1 MTCQLKIHHTL
12 STIPSRNINNIM
24 VLFSLTSKLNITI
37 NGETKDVSNYIIL
50 INHGDIYNINHGE
63 NIIELMIPVF
73 YFYQQDDDFFNGYLD
88 RHLLQSSNYI
98 KSLIADLIST
108 PTSSSLMGKNI
119 GQSIIDTLLKEAF
132 IRIDHEYLPNIA
144 LSNPVFIDCVNYIH
158 DNIDAHLSLK
168 DIAMHC
174 NISESY
180 CSNLFVRYL
189 SMNFKDYFTSIKLVN
204 AINLLLS
211 TKHSI
216 TTVSELA
223 GFNSHTNFAN
233 QFKNYLHFSPK
244 QFRSLVSK
252 ITEPPQIHFQQDNV
266 SQFTELISTIDL
278 TAQLAT
284 NTTDIHIDDF
294 NPKDRSQRAKVFVRF
309 SNFNE
314 LFQFIFNEYYDINF
328 EHLPKPVVFIDDI
341 HDIEIS
347 QTNYNLLNRCFEKL
361 FEKNIGLAIAIKST
375 QQFETMKQLI
385 LTFLQGN
392 QDYKTSKKLVKFM
405 LVFCSNSMT
414 AEEIHLCHLKIKN
427 KNKEIK
433 YSVTVDGFLETYS
446 TVEQVYDV
454 MQRLKF
460 HYYFI
465 DIENSKTATHLIT
478 KNQHY
483 HQTDTHFEQYK
494 KFILDSGIS
503 STQFVYNNLSVSGF
517 KYTNDG
523 KNPIQLS
530 DIVYHLIALL
540 RYGGGI
546 SYQLLDDHSNYISLY
561 NKYGSPLPL
570 MHLYKM
576 FRPFVN
582 EDIEITNNYVLSRKD
597 NNYHF
602 LLFNKINDRYMS
614 DVKQD
619 FIFHNELPQDSLMII
634 KTLNHEHGSIQ
645 HLLPISDQ
653 LVYIE
658 KEILDELD
666 KTNIHSAKVKEIKD
680 NPAAY
685 VLLGYNDTTNRSFV
699 EMEATIEVV
708 TDQKVI
714 DWLWETQDK
723 SFFSSKEDPELCVLK
738 VTPQSVKL
746 MNDKSLDTPIKIDL

>member
-252 ITEPPQIHFQQDNV
+252 ITEPPQIQFQQDNV

-666 KTNIHSAKVKEIKD
+666 KTNYPKTELAVQEETGRTFELKLNHDEVKYICFK
-680 NPAAY
+680 P
-685 VLLGYNDTTNRSFV
+685 S
-699 EMEATIEVV
+699 
-708 TDQKVI
+708 
-714 DWLWETQDK
+714 
-723 SFFSSKEDPELCVLK
+723 
-738 VTPQSVKL
+738 
-746 MNDKSLDTPIKIDL
+746 

>member
-619 FIFHNELPQDSLMII
+619 FILHNELPQDSLMII

-666 KTNIHSAKVKEIKD
+666 KTNYPKTELAVQEETGRTFELKLNHDEVKYICFK
-680 NPAAY
+680 P
-685 VLLGYNDTTNRSFV
+685 S
-699 EMEATIEVV
+699 
-708 TDQKVI
+708 
-714 DWLWETQDK
+714 
-723 SFFSSKEDPELCVLK
+723 
-738 VTPQSVKL
+738 
-746 MNDKSLDTPIKIDL
+746 

>member
-540 RYGGGI
+540 RYGSGI

-666 KTNIHSAKVKEIKD
+666 KTNYPKTELAVQEETGRTFELKLNHDEVKYICFK
-680 NPAAY
+680 P
-685 VLLGYNDTTNRSFV
+685 S
-699 EMEATIEVV
+699 
-708 TDQKVI
+708 
-714 DWLWETQDK
+714 
-723 SFFSSKEDPELCVLK
+723 
-738 VTPQSVKL
+738 
-746 MNDKSLDTPIKIDL
+746 

>member
-108 PTSSSLMGKNI
+108 PTSSSLMGENI

-132 IRIDHEYLPNIA
+132 IRIDHEYLPNIV

-666 KTNIHSAKVKEIKD
+666 KTNYPKTELAVQEETGRTFELKLNHDEVKYICFK
-680 NPAAY
+680 P
-685 VLLGYNDTTNRSFV
+685 S
-699 EMEATIEVV
+699 
-708 TDQKVI
+708 
-714 DWLWETQDK
+714 
-723 SFFSSKEDPELCVLK
+723 
-738 VTPQSVKL
+738 
-746 MNDKSLDTPIKIDL
+746 

>member
-561 NKYGSPLPL
+561 SKYGSPLPL

-645 HLLPISDQ
+645 HLLPTSDQ

-666 KTNIHSAKVKEIKD
+666 KTNYPKTELAVQEETGRTFELKLNHDEVKYICFK
-680 NPAAY
+680 P
-685 VLLGYNDTTNRSFV
+685 S
-699 EMEATIEVV
+699 
-708 TDQKVI
+708 
-714 DWLWETQDK
+714 
-723 SFFSSKEDPELCVLK
+723 
-738 VTPQSVKL
+738 
-746 MNDKSLDTPIKIDL
+746 

>member
-12 STIPSRNINNIM
+12 LTIPSRNINNIM

-666 KTNIHSAKVKEIKD
+666 KTNYPKTELAVQEETGRTFELKLNHDEVKYICFK
-680 NPAAY
+680 P
-685 VLLGYNDTTNRSFV
+685 S
-699 EMEATIEVV
+699 
-708 TDQKVI
+708 
-714 DWLWETQDK
+714 
-723 SFFSSKEDPELCVLK
+723 
-738 VTPQSVKL
+738 
-746 MNDKSLDTPIKIDL
+746 

>member
-341 HDIEIS
+341 HDIVIS

-666 KTNIHSAKVKEIKD
+666 KTNYPKTELAVQEETGRTFELKLNHDEVKYICFK
-680 NPAAY
+680 P
-685 VLLGYNDTTNRSFV
+685 S
-699 EMEATIEVV
+699 
-708 TDQKVI
+708 
-714 DWLWETQDK
+714 
-723 SFFSSKEDPELCVLK
+723 
-738 VTPQSVKL
+738 
-746 MNDKSLDTPIKIDL
+746 

>member
-108 PTSSSLMGKNI
+108 PTRSSLMGKNI

-433 YSVTVDGFLETYS
+433 YSVTVDGFLETSS

-546 SYQLLDDHSNYISLY
+546 SYQLLNDHSNYISLY

-666 KTNIHSAKVKEIKD
+666 KTNYPKTELAVQEETGRTFELKLNHDEVKYICFK
-680 NPAAY
+680 P
-685 VLLGYNDTTNRSFV
+685 S
-699 EMEATIEVV
+699 
-708 TDQKVI
+708 
-714 DWLWETQDK
+714 
-723 SFFSSKEDPELCVLK
+723 
-738 VTPQSVKL
+738 
-746 MNDKSLDTPIKIDL
+746 

>member
-619 FIFHNELPQDSLMII
+619 FIFHNGLPQDSLMII

-645 HLLPISDQ
+645 HLLPLSDQ

-666 KTNIHSAKVKEIKD
+666 KTNYPKTELAVQEETGRTFELKLNHDEVKYICFK
-680 NPAAY
+680 P
-685 VLLGYNDTTNRSFV
+685 S
-699 EMEATIEVV
+699 
-708 TDQKVI
+708 
-714 DWLWETQDK
+714 
-723 SFFSSKEDPELCVLK
+723 
-738 VTPQSVKL
+738 
-746 MNDKSLDTPIKIDL
+746 

>member
-414 AEEIHLCHLKIKN
+414 AEEIHLCHLKFKN

-666 KTNIHSAKVKEIKD
+666 KTNYPKTELAVQEETGRTFELKLNHDEVKYICFK
-680 NPAAY
+680 P
-685 VLLGYNDTTNRSFV
+685 S
-699 EMEATIEVV
+699 
-708 TDQKVI
+708 
-714 DWLWETQDK
+714 
-723 SFFSSKEDPELCVLK
+723 
-738 VTPQSVKL
+738 
-746 MNDKSLDTPIKIDL
+746 

>member
-108 PTSSSLMGKNI
+108 PTRSSLMGKNI

-666 KTNIHSAKVKEIKD
+666 KTNYPKTELAVQEETGRTFELKLNHDEVKYIYFK
-680 NPAAY
+680 P
-685 VLLGYNDTTNRSFV
+685 S
-699 EMEATIEVV
+699 
-708 TDQKVI
+708 
-714 DWLWETQDK
+714 
-723 SFFSSKEDPELCVLK
+723 
-738 VTPQSVKL
+738 
-746 MNDKSLDTPIKIDL
+746 

>member
-108 PTSSSLMGKNI
+108 PTRSSLMGKNI

-523 KNPIQLS
+523 KNPMQLS

-546 SYQLLDDHSNYISLY
+546 SYQLLNDHSNYISLY

-666 KTNIHSAKVKEIKD
+666 KTNYPKTELAVQEETGRTFELKLNHDEVKYICFK
-680 NPAAY
+680 P
-685 VLLGYNDTTNRSFV
+685 S
-699 EMEATIEVV
+699 
-708 TDQKVI
+708 
-714 DWLWETQDK
+714 
-723 SFFSSKEDPELCVLK
+723 
-738 VTPQSVKL
+738 
-746 MNDKSLDTPIKIDL
+746 

>member
-108 PTSSSLMGKNI
+108 PTRSSLMGKNI

-233 QFKNYLHFSPK
+233 QFTNYLHFSPK

-666 KTNIHSAKVKEIKD
+666 KTNYPKTELAVQEETGRTFELKLNHDEVKYICFK
-680 NPAAY
+680 P
-685 VLLGYNDTTNRSFV
+685 S
-699 EMEATIEVV
+699 
-708 TDQKVI
+708 
-714 DWLWETQDK
+714 
-723 SFFSSKEDPELCVLK
+723 
-738 VTPQSVKL
+738 
-746 MNDKSLDTPIKIDL
+746 

>member
-73 YFYQQDDDFFNGYLD
+73 FFYQQDDDFFNGYLD

-414 AEEIHLCHLKIKN
+414 AEEIHLCHLKIKK

-576 FRPFVN
+576 FRPFIN

-666 KTNIHSAKVKEIKD
+666 KTNYPKTELAVQEETGRTFELKLNHDEVKYICFK
-680 NPAAY
+680 P
-685 VLLGYNDTTNRSFV
+685 S
-699 EMEATIEVV
+699 
-708 TDQKVI
+708 
-714 DWLWETQDK
+714 
-723 SFFSSKEDPELCVLK
+723 
-738 VTPQSVKL
+738 
-746 MNDKSLDTPIKIDL
+746 

>member
-108 PTSSSLMGKNI
+108 PTRSSLMGKNI

-204 AINLLLS
+204 AINLLIS

-666 KTNIHSAKVKEIKD
+666 KTNYPKTELAVQEETGRTFELKLNHDEVKYICFK
-680 NPAAY
+680 P
-685 VLLGYNDTTNRSFV
+685 S
-699 EMEATIEVV
+699 
-708 TDQKVI
+708 
-714 DWLWETQDK
+714 
-723 SFFSSKEDPELCVLK
+723 
-738 VTPQSVKL
+738 
-746 MNDKSLDTPIKIDL
+746 

>member
-50 INHGDIYNINHGE
+50 INHGDIYNINHDE

-108 PTSSSLMGKNI
+108 PTRSSLMGKNI

-666 KTNIHSAKVKEIKD
+666 KTNYPKTELAVQEETGRTFELKLNHDEVKYICFK
-680 NPAAY
+680 P
-685 VLLGYNDTTNRSFV
+685 S
-699 EMEATIEVV
+699 
-708 TDQKVI
+708 
-714 DWLWETQDK
+714 
-723 SFFSSKEDPELCVLK
+723 
-738 VTPQSVKL
+738 
-746 MNDKSLDTPIKIDL
+746 

>member
-666 KTNIHSAKVKEIKD
+666 KTNYPKTELAVQEETARTFELKLNHDEVKYICFK
-680 NPAAY
+680 P
-685 VLLGYNDTTNRSFV
+685 S
-699 EMEATIEVV
+699 
-708 TDQKVI
+708 
-714 DWLWETQDK
+714 
-723 SFFSSKEDPELCVLK
+723 
-738 VTPQSVKL
+738 
-746 MNDKSLDTPIKIDL
+746 

>member
-108 PTSSSLMGKNI
+108 PTRSSLMGKNI

-666 KTNIHSAKVKEIKD
+666 KTNYPKTELAVQE
-680 NPAAY
+680 
-685 VLLGYNDTTNRSFV
+685 
-699 EMEATIEVV
+699 
-708 TDQKVI
+708 
-714 DWLWETQDK
+714 ETGRTLN
-723 SFFSSKEDPELCVLK
+723 SS
-738 VTPQSVKL
+738 
-746 MNDKSLDTPIKIDL
+746 

>member
-494 KFILDSGIS
+494 KFFLDSGIS

-666 KTNIHSAKVKEIKD
+666 KTNYPKTELAVQEETGRTFELKLNHDEVKYICFK
-680 NPAAY
+680 P
-685 VLLGYNDTTNRSFV
+685 S
-699 EMEATIEVV
+699 
-708 TDQKVI
+708 
-714 DWLWETQDK
+714 
-723 SFFSSKEDPELCVLK
+723 
-738 VTPQSVKL
+738 
-746 MNDKSLDTPIKIDL
+746 

>member
-108 PTSSSLMGKNI
+108 PTRSSLMGKNI

-223 GFNSHTNFAN
+223 GYNSHTNFAN

-666 KTNIHSAKVKEIKD
+666 KTNYPKTELAVQEETGRTFELKLNHDEVKYICFK
-680 NPAAY
+680 P
-685 VLLGYNDTTNRSFV
+685 S
-699 EMEATIEVV
+699 
-708 TDQKVI
+708 
-714 DWLWETQDK
+714 
-723 SFFSSKEDPELCVLK
+723 
-738 VTPQSVKL
+738 
-746 MNDKSLDTPIKIDL
+746 

>member
-494 KFILDSGIS
+494 KFILDSDIS

-576 FRPFVN
+576 FRPFIN

-666 KTNIHSAKVKEIKD
+666 KTNYPKTELAVQEETGRTFELKLNHDEVKYICFK
-680 NPAAY
+680 P
-685 VLLGYNDTTNRSFV
+685 S
-699 EMEATIEVV
+699 
-708 TDQKVI
+708 
-714 DWLWETQDK
+714 
-723 SFFSSKEDPELCVLK
+723 
-738 VTPQSVKL
+738 
-746 MNDKSLDTPIKIDL
+746 

>member
-216 TTVSELA
+216 TIVSELA

-523 KNPIQLS
+523 KNLIQLS

-666 KTNIHSAKVKEIKD
+666 KTNYPKTELAVQEETGRTFELKLNHDEVKYICFK
-680 NPAAY
+680 P
-685 VLLGYNDTTNRSFV
+685 S
-699 EMEATIEVV
+699 
-708 TDQKVI
+708 
-714 DWLWETQDK
+714 
-723 SFFSSKEDPELCVLK
+723 
-738 VTPQSVKL
+738 
-746 MNDKSLDTPIKIDL
+746 

>member
-108 PTSSSLMGKNI
+108 PTRSSLMGKNI

-582 EDIEITNNYVLSRKD
+582 EDIEITNNYVLNRKD

-666 KTNIHSAKVKEIKD
+666 KTNYPKTELAVQEETGRTFELKLNHDEVKYICFK
-680 NPAAY
+680 P
-685 VLLGYNDTTNRSFV
+685 S
-699 EMEATIEVV
+699 
-708 TDQKVI
+708 
-714 DWLWETQDK
+714 
-723 SFFSSKEDPELCVLK
+723 
-738 VTPQSVKL
+738 
-746 MNDKSLDTPIKIDL
+746 

>member
-88 RHLLQSSNYI
+88 RHLLQLSNYI

-666 KTNIHSAKVKEIKD
+666 KTNYPKTELAVQEETGRTFELKLNHDEVKYICFK
-680 NPAAY
+680 P
-685 VLLGYNDTTNRSFV
+685 S
-699 EMEATIEVV
+699 
-708 TDQKVI
+708 
-714 DWLWETQDK
+714 
-723 SFFSSKEDPELCVLK
+723 
-738 VTPQSVKL
+738 
-746 MNDKSLDTPIKIDL
+746 

>member
-427 KNKEIK
+427 KEIK

-576 FRPFVN
+576 FRPFIN

-666 KTNIHSAKVKEIKD
+666 KTNYPKTELAVQEETGRTFELKLNHDEVKYICFK
-680 NPAAY
+680 P
-685 VLLGYNDTTNRSFV
+685 S
-699 EMEATIEVV
+699 
-708 TDQKVI
+708 
-714 DWLWETQDK
+714 
-723 SFFSSKEDPELCVLK
+723 
-738 VTPQSVKL
+738 
-746 MNDKSLDTPIKIDL
+746 

>member
-88 RHLLQSSNYI
+88 CHLLQSSNYI

-666 KTNIHSAKVKEIKD
+666 KTNYPKTELAVQEETGRTFELKLNHDEVKYICFK
-680 NPAAY
+680 P
-685 VLLGYNDTTNRSFV
+685 S
-699 EMEATIEVV
+699 
-708 TDQKVI
+708 
-714 DWLWETQDK
+714 
-723 SFFSSKEDPELCVLK
+723 
-738 VTPQSVKL
+738 
-746 MNDKSLDTPIKIDL
+746 

>member
-347 QTNYNLLNRCFEKL
+347 QTNYSLLNRCFEKL

-570 MHLYKM
+570 MHLYKI

-645 HLLPISDQ
+645 HLLPTSDQ

-666 KTNIHSAKVKEIKD
+666 KTNYPKTELAVQEETGRTFELKLNHDEVKYICFK
-680 NPAAY
+680 P
-685 VLLGYNDTTNRSFV
+685 S
-699 EMEATIEVV
+699 
-708 TDQKVI
+708 
-714 DWLWETQDK
+714 
-723 SFFSSKEDPELCVLK
+723 
-738 VTPQSVKL
+738 
-746 MNDKSLDTPIKIDL
+746 

>member
-158 DNIDAHLSLK
+158 DNIDTHLSLK

-645 HLLPISDQ
+645 HLLPTSDQ

-666 KTNIHSAKVKEIKD
+666 KTNYPKTELAVQEETGRTFELKLNHDEVKYICFK
-680 NPAAY
+680 P
-685 VLLGYNDTTNRSFV
+685 S
-699 EMEATIEVV
+699 
-708 TDQKVI
+708 
-714 DWLWETQDK
+714 
-723 SFFSSKEDPELCVLK
+723 
-738 VTPQSVKL
+738 
-746 MNDKSLDTPIKIDL
+746 

>member
-119 GQSIIDTLLKEAF
+119 GQSIIDTSLKEAF

-645 HLLPISDQ
+645 HLLPTSDQ

-666 KTNIHSAKVKEIKD
+666 KTNYPKTELAVQEETGRTFELKLNHDEVKYICFK
-680 NPAAY
+680 P
-685 VLLGYNDTTNRSFV
+685 S
-699 EMEATIEVV
+699 
-708 TDQKVI
+708 
-714 DWLWETQDK
+714 
-723 SFFSSKEDPELCVLK
+723 
-738 VTPQSVKL
+738 
-746 MNDKSLDTPIKIDL
+746 

>member
-108 PTSSSLMGKNI
+108 PTGSSLMGKNI

-645 HLLPISDQ
+645 HLLPTSDQ

-666 KTNIHSAKVKEIKD
+666 KTNYPKTELAVQEETGRTFELKLNHDEVKYICFK
-680 NPAAY
+680 P
-685 VLLGYNDTTNRSFV
+685 S
-699 EMEATIEVV
+699 
-708 TDQKVI
+708 
-714 DWLWETQDK
+714 
-723 SFFSSKEDPELCVLK
+723 
-738 VTPQSVKL
+738 
-746 MNDKSLDTPIKIDL
+746 

>member
-189 SMNFKDYFTSIKLVN
+189 SMNSKDYFTSIKLVN

-666 KTNIHSAKVKEIKD
+666 KTNYPKTELAVQEETGRTFELKLNHDEVKYICFK
-680 NPAAY
+680 P
-685 VLLGYNDTTNRSFV
+685 S
-699 EMEATIEVV
+699 
-708 TDQKVI
+708 
-714 DWLWETQDK
+714 
-723 SFFSSKEDPELCVLK
+723 
-738 VTPQSVKL
+738 
-746 MNDKSLDTPIKIDL
+746 

>member
-119 GQSIIDTLLKEAF
+119 GQSIIDTLLKEAC

-666 KTNIHSAKVKEIKD
+666 KTNYPKTELAVQEETGRTFELKLNHDEVKYICFK
-680 NPAAY
+680 P
-685 VLLGYNDTTNRSFV
+685 S
-699 EMEATIEVV
+699 
-708 TDQKVI
+708 
-714 DWLWETQDK
+714 
-723 SFFSSKEDPELCVLK
+723 
-738 VTPQSVKL
+738 
-746 MNDKSLDTPIKIDL
+746 

>member
-63 NIIELMIPVF
+63 NIIELMIPIF

-158 DNIDAHLSLK
+158 DNIDARLSLK

-361 FEKNIGLAIAIKST
+361 FEKNIGLAITIKST

-645 HLLPISDQ
+645 HLLPTSDQ

-666 KTNIHSAKVKEIKD
+666 KTNYPKTELAVQEETGRTFELKLNHDEVKYICFK
-680 NPAAY
+680 P
-685 VLLGYNDTTNRSFV
+685 S
-699 EMEATIEVV
+699 
-708 TDQKVI
+708 
-714 DWLWETQDK
+714 
-723 SFFSSKEDPELCVLK
+723 
-738 VTPQSVKL
+738 
-746 MNDKSLDTPIKIDL
+746 

>member
-108 PTSSSLMGKNI
+108 PTRSSLMGKNI

-294 NPKDRSQRAKVFVRF
+294 NPKNRSQRAKVFVRF

-666 KTNIHSAKVKEIKD
+666 KTNYPKTELAVQEETGRTFELKLNHDEVKYICFK
-680 NPAAY
+680 P
-685 VLLGYNDTTNRSFV
+685 S
-699 EMEATIEVV
+699 
-708 TDQKVI
+708 
-714 DWLWETQDK
+714 
-723 SFFSSKEDPELCVLK
+723 
-738 VTPQSVKL
+738 
-746 MNDKSLDTPIKIDL
+746 

>member
-73 YFYQQDDDFFNGYLD
+73 YFYQQDVDFFNGYLD

-414 AEEIHLCHLKIKN
+414 ADEIHLCHLKIKN

-645 HLLPISDQ
+645 HLLPTSDQ

-666 KTNIHSAKVKEIKD
+666 KTNYPKTELAVQEETGRTFELKLNHDEVKYICFK
-680 NPAAY
+680 P
-685 VLLGYNDTTNRSFV
+685 S
-699 EMEATIEVV
+699 
-708 TDQKVI
+708 
-714 DWLWETQDK
+714 
-723 SFFSSKEDPELCVLK
+723 
-738 VTPQSVKL
+738 
-746 MNDKSLDTPIKIDL
+746 

>member
-108 PTSSSLMGKNI
+108 PTRSSLMGKNI

-341 HDIEIS
+341 HDIQIS

-666 KTNIHSAKVKEIKD
+666 KTNYPKTELAVQEETGRTFELKLNHDEVKYICFK
-680 NPAAY
+680 P
-685 VLLGYNDTTNRSFV
+685 S
-699 EMEATIEVV
+699 
-708 TDQKVI
+708 
-714 DWLWETQDK
+714 
-723 SFFSSKEDPELCVLK
+723 
-738 VTPQSVKL
+738 
-746 MNDKSLDTPIKIDL
+746 

>member
-108 PTSSSLMGKNI
+108 PTRSSLMGKNI

-392 QDYKTSKKLVKFM
+392 QDYKTSKKLVEFM

-546 SYQLLDDHSNYISLY
+546 SYQLLNDHSNYISLY

-666 KTNIHSAKVKEIKD
+666 KTNYPKTELAVQEETGRTFELKLNHDEVKYICFK
-680 NPAAY
+680 P
-685 VLLGYNDTTNRSFV
+685 S
-699 EMEATIEVV
+699 
-708 TDQKVI
+708 
-714 DWLWETQDK
+714 
-723 SFFSSKEDPELCVLK
+723 
-738 VTPQSVKL
+738 
-746 MNDKSLDTPIKIDL
+746 

>member
-392 QDYKTSKKLVKFM
+392 HDYKTSKNLVKFM

-666 KTNIHSAKVKEIKD
+666 KTNYPKTELAVQEETGRTFELKLNHDEVKYICFK
-680 NPAAY
+680 P
-685 VLLGYNDTTNRSFV
+685 S
-699 EMEATIEVV
+699 
-708 TDQKVI
+708 
-714 DWLWETQDK
+714 
-723 SFFSSKEDPELCVLK
+723 
-738 VTPQSVKL
+738 
-746 MNDKSLDTPIKIDL
+746 

>member
-24 VLFSLTSKLNITI
+24 VLFSLTSKPNITI

-666 KTNIHSAKVKEIKD
+666 KTNYPKTELAVQEETGRTFELKLNHDEVKYICFK
-680 NPAAY
+680 P
-685 VLLGYNDTTNRSFV
+685 S
-699 EMEATIEVV
+699 
-708 TDQKVI
+708 
-714 DWLWETQDK
+714 
-723 SFFSSKEDPELCVLK
+723 
-738 VTPQSVKL
+738 
-746 MNDKSLDTPIKIDL
+746 

>member
-108 PTSSSLMGKNI
+108 PTSSSLMGNNI

-666 KTNIHSAKVKEIKD
+666 KTNYPKTELAVQEETGRTFELKLNHDEVKYICFK
-680 NPAAY
+680 P
-685 VLLGYNDTTNRSFV
+685 S
-699 EMEATIEVV
+699 
-708 TDQKVI
+708 
-714 DWLWETQDK
+714 
-723 SFFSSKEDPELCVLK
+723 
-738 VTPQSVKL
+738 
-746 MNDKSLDTPIKIDL
+746 